1 MMQKQNEIHQSFIFF
16 KLNRTE
22 LIILYMLK
30 MVDQDEPAPIKK
42 PRSEAQIASLD
53 KARKKAGELR
63 AQRNVIRE
71 NNGIS
76 DETDETPT
84 ETTTDQT
91 ENGSE
96 TESTSEDDV
105 REPGVVE
112 IKAKSVKD
120 LHL

>member
-1 MMQKQNEIHQSFIFF
+1 
-16 KLNRTE
+16 
-22 LIILYMLK
+22 MLK

-84 ETTTDQT
+84 ETTTDQ
-91 ENGSE
+91 SE
-96 TESTSEDDV
+96 MV
-105 REPGVVE
+105 R
-112 IKAKSVKD
+112 K
-120 LHL
+120 LNRHLKMMFANQEW